1 MDLSPFE
8 NIEPQELRWN
18 DDGGVRI
25 SWSDGHDSDYDLAH
39 LRAECPCATCKGTHG
54 PPTTLVIKTG
64 RAGFNIASTKR
75 KSEPSIEVKSVA
87 PVGKYAIRFTWGD
100 GHDAGLYSYRYLR
113 GICPCPNCAGSPTA
127 QA

>member
-1 MDLSPFE
+1 MNLSPFDT
-8 NIEPQELRWN
+8 IEPEELRWN
-18 DDGGVRI
+18 EDGDVHI
-25 SWSDGHDSDYDLAH
+25 SWSDGHDSEYDLAY

-64 RAGFNIASTKR
+64 RAGFPIATTKR
-75 KSEPSIEVKSVA
+75 KAEPSIEVKSVT

-113 GICPCPNCAGSPTA
+113 GICPCPECAGSSTA